1 MSTENDAKQLKLCLT
16 KLIELVEETR
26 IKLNSNKEKSRTK
39 TTDDNQP
46 LSSDPDEDACTFTL
60 NEEENQYLDTLVS
73 NVQAVLDEHLRHLSR
88 QSSNYLLDFLHTYHY
103 NRTKKTFSPT
113 PSIDLLYPFQ
123 QDLKGLL
130 AALEA
135 FPAAFNGQ
143 LDIVKTFIQQYPAY
157 KNKPGL
163 WETTLLYSAA
173 RNNHLHLVKYLI
185 EEAHC
190 SVNAQNQRDVAFALG
205 SSTKDY
211 NPKPAAAS
219 TPLHAACFNNHLTIV
234 EYLVDHGADYFIHN
248 QAHETPTQNAESRS
262 KIKKF
267 FQDYLVLRY
276 SMDATDRLPT
286 CPIMDEDHRPLRDSI
301 WEYKPFQDT
310 KWYKFSSPEATELH
324 KALLPSEQFQKQ
336 VYLKVAKGLYS
347 ASMMEFVRSG
357 RHEHDQQKN
366 MAWIRCRGSSILNFD
381 CFPLWQLMIIQYDKS
396 DKIDKD
402 TTPSLNIQHFPG
414 MTDISFKLHLNSW
427 YSCDENVSK
436 SLDEAMNYRRKVI
449 SINIPYVA
457 DQLKINL
464 ETFEFANNDRTLVG
478 YIRWIPKL
486 VSNNDSDEKRIVDVD
501 NYHPMATVEP
511 IPLTSKRLK
520 QMSKLKTN
528 KKEKKKE
535 SDMKE
540 EDAENDLGDE
550 DDDTGLDMATIFGVG
565 NDDEGDDDDEDGTEG
580 EAHDQMTTVDILGEW
595 SLTDLNHEYTTSS
608 SVREPAAT
616 TSDHKK
622 HREHSDTLDEQLYN
636 QRADDTDTASIVER
650 VNPVLRDQEA
660 AKIAD
665 KFESEVKKLKDQI
678 EQEKLKFEQHKQSQQ
693 KLSKEKE
700 QQLQRTNE
708 KLAQLQQQL
717 LSRQTQ
723 EQQLNNLT
731 KQIKAID
738 YDTIDNLI
746 IKLYLAPN
754 QNHVI
759 EHLKSK
765 YELDKYFVGIP
776 SLTMTEKP
784 TYYCV
789 SLTGVQAHHEEFR
802 LILRRLQLLSTVVQS
817 AKAFYQRQLDEANR
831 KIVFIMTQQ
840 IQTSSNWRFYT
851 RYFQEMTKKKIDE
864 FVRLFD
870 EYISQESKTII
881 GDCIRQ
887 SNFQAKFQVQK
898 LTTRY
903 MAKKQFIPE
912 LEFIKYEAFNEF
924 IKQQVF
930 SERTKFDKKPSA
942 KSMQTMNEFIDKVK
956 KELQTNDKYHGFD
969 LEQLRLIPKL
979 LQRIML
985 YYRCFLLQLPLY
997 ESSKELLDKIE
1008 KSTVLTIATSTGSGK
1023 SSLLPALLI
1032 AEGYDKVI
1040 VTQPR
1045 RLPCTAICERV
1056 NQTMMTTQGTFRLAG
1071 WAVSGDDNHTDA
1083 PILYLTDGLL
1093 KERLLHD
1100 ENLVSD
1106 KSKVN
1111 KAIVFFIDEV
1121 HERSVNID
1129 LCLAL
1134 IARLLTNKPQLKS
1147 KIKIIISS
1155 ATLDT
1160 SVPTLFRKIPQLKF
1174 EQFQMASL
1182 GTLHHV
1188 TKIERPNQNILDLVQ
1203 ELCKKRQRHDQ
1214 ILCFVSSVAEVHQ
1227 SCRLLSEISRE
1238 TLVALP
1244 LIQSQS
1250 AREQQQYI
1258 EHGTIFF
1265 STTVAETSLTFPSL
1279 TYVIDTGMINIP
1291 VYDITLKQ
1299 TILKE
1304 VRAAESTIKQRLGRL
1319 GRTKPGEYYA
1329 LYDYKV
1335 EDKKFPIPQICQS
1348 ELSNVEL
1355 SLRRSSIK
1363 QGLNYIK
1370 QFLPD
1375 SPSPQAIGVATNE
1388 LQRLNILDAK
1398 ENLTSIGMSIAQLPD
1413 FGSLSMSK
1421 AVLAALDKHHCGRD
1435 LIVLSSILGVLNTS
1449 SVLKALPDAMKR
1461 PEGDFMSLLTVM
1473 NEILLVRESVP
1484 SNQFRLDKVCQAK
1497 GLVNIAHVLKQA
1509 LNRYK
1514 NLERDF
1520 KRSPEY
1526 QTKAY
1531 MSSCHWPSIAKS
1543 LLEGYGDNVFVSMKE
1558 LQGKTHLFTRYSS
1571 TTKEDV
1577 AVLDLQSTLTR
1588 AITAAPVAL
1597 ILARDIR
1604 FSSSIRATA
1613 VLSFVGEIKSQWIDH
1628 SINRKITL
1636 NTAEETRLNSNNI
1649 LASAKQAFPKAQMQL
1664 SSQIVVLQGIAGQ
1677 VLDAELYILRQ
1688 LIVETKFKLQNPH
1701 SSTTSTDYKRVA
1713 RNLES
1718 VAKTSWIFQPMIW
1731 RWEAQ
1736 RQVKITVNT
1745 SLVKDECEVTIVGRD
1760 SQNQLVQNEFNS
1772 FLGWLK
1778 MCAVIRH
1785 PNAGIPP
1792 RILKPQMRKKCLDI
1806 EERIARVT
1814 DSKRTSIELWKSL
1827 KGSKATRETR
1837 MEVVA
1842 WIAVTQFDCRL
1853 EGGFVRDWIV
1863 GNYSNRPTTA
1873 PSTWITYVKNKAGDM
1888 IPYLDKGFIPSDL
1901 DCHLP
1906 LNRYFDIDKFLDHLH
1921 RYQIECEVIRED
1933 WRYVLLLDKNT
1944 STGAFTMDLIEPHV
1958 ALTHDRIDFD
1968 VSNLSVEKDY
1978 TKELGMRVDIERKP
1992 YSIDLEIIVDNI
2004 KNKRFQV
2011 LRPIDFQV
2019 TDRIKKM
2026 QSRGWTQLG
2035 EPMHVVPDPPP
2046 KYHVV
2051 LVPLPPSSPLYQLLV
2066 QTMKTYLGNQ
2076 ADVKSIEQ
2084 IRNPLIED
2092 AYLSMKKIIAKQC
2105 AGQNPNERE
2114 LFHGTSGEAIDGI
2127 LNDGYD
2133 DRYWGTKF
2141 GKGKFGHG
2149 AYFADNPSV
2158 SHKYTE
2164 ADPSNQTRIMYYN
2177 RVTLGKES
2185 VIQENNPEL
2194 VSAPKGYHSIHA
2206 TFAGHPHSDEYIVY
2220 RYGQAMPYLRITYTA
2235 PIS

>member
-1 MSTENDAKQLKLCLT
+1 MSTTSGERRLKESLT
-16 KLIELVEETR
+16 EIIKLVEECLR
-26 IKLNSNKEKSRTK
+26 RLNLSDKQLQTDKNTSTSIHNSQLTSNV
-39 TTDDNQP
+39 
-46 LSSDPDEDACTFTL
+46 CTFTL
-60 NEEENQYLDTLVS
+60 NEEENQYLDTLTF
-73 NVQAVLDEHLRHLSR
+73 NVQAVLDEHLPQLPTE
-88 QSSNYLLDFLHTYHY
+88 SSNYLLDFLHTYQY

-113 PSIDLLYPFQ
+113 LSIALLHPFQ

-190 SVNAQNQRDVAFALG
+190 LVNAQNQRDVAFALG

-286 CPIMDEDHRPLRDSI
+286 YPIMDEDHRPLRDSL
-301 WEYKPFQDT
+301 WEYKPFQDA

-357 RHEHDQQKN
+357 RHEQDQQKN

-540 EDAENDLGDE
+540 EDEENDLGDE
-550 DDDTGLDMATIFGVG
+550 DDDDGIEIGAALSIG
-565 NDDEGDDDDEDGTEG
+565 NDDDEGGDEDDDSSHQYTRESIVNQGT
-580 EAHDQMTTVDILGEW
+580 W

-622 HREHSDTLDEQLYN
+622 HREHSDTLDEQFYN

-650 VNPVLRDQEA
+650 VNPVLRDQVA
-660 AKIAD
+660 AEFREKLG
-665 KFESEVKKLKDQI
+665 SEVKELKDQI
-678 EQEKLKFEQHKQSQQ
+678 EREKSKLEQHRQSQQ

-717 LSRQTQ
+717 LSRQTHEQ
-723 EQQLNNLT
+723 EL
-731 KQIKAID
+731 KDVVRQIKAID
-738 YDTIDNLI
+738 YDNIDSLI
-746 IKLYLAPN
+746 VKTFLFSKLR
-754 QNHVI
+754 HVI

-765 YELDKYFVGIP
+765 HQMNKYFIGIP
-776 SLTMTEKP
+776 SLSMTEKSN
-784 TYYCV
+784 YYCV

-802 LILRRLQLLSTVVQS
+802 ILLNRMKSFSQNVRH
-817 AKAFYQRQLDEANR
+817 AKNTYNHELYTTSNSINR
-831 KIVFIMTQQ
+831 IIMKKVP
-840 IQTSSNWRFYT
+840 SSSDWKYYT

-870 EYISQESKTII
+870 EYITQQSKTMVDETIT
-881 GDCIRQ
+881 DPDYQ
-887 SNFQAKFQVQK
+887 TAALLQK

-912 LEFIKYEAFNEF
+912 LEIIKFEAFNEF

-1071 WAVSGDDNHTDA
+1071 WAVSGDDKDTDA

-1250 AREQQQYI
+1250 AREQQQFI

-1370 QFLPD
+1370 QFLPN
-1375 SPSPQAIGVATNE
+1375 SPSPQAISVATNE

-1461 PEGDFMSLLTVM
+1461 SEGDFMSLLTVM
-1473 NEILLVRESVP
+1473 NEILLLKESVP
-1484 SNQFRLDKVCQAK
+1484 SDQFRLDKVCQAK

-1526 QTKAY
+1526 QAKAY

-1649 LASAKQAFPKAQMQL
+1649 LASAKQAFPRAQMQL
-1664 SSQIVVLQGIAGQ
+1664 SSQIVILQGIAGQ

-1688 LIVETKFKLQNPH
+1688 LIVETKFKLQNPY
-1701 SSTTSTDYKRVA
+1701 SSITSTDYKRVA

-1873 PSTWITYVKNKAGDM
+1873 PLHGSLT
-1888 IPYLDKGFIPSDL
+1888 
-1901 DCHLP
+1901 
-1906 LNRYFDIDKFLDHLH
+1906 YFDIDKFLDQLH

-2158 SHKYTE
+2158 SHSYTE

-2194 VSAPKGYHSIHA
+2194 VSAPKGHHSIHA
-2206 TFAGHPHSDEYIVY
+2206 TFAGHPYSDEYIVY

-2235 PIS
+2235 